1 MQLCLQLM
9 LCIFSKYGCLSKNSD
24 GCWIVVLLHGFDHAN
39 SCVQRCLYVL
49 LSQGC
54 RRRNSANPPT
64 FRIFLYLSL
73 QKLVLFNFLV
83 FQYQTIQVPSR
94 DDWLGLF
101 YSNDMQ
107 VKSKQRTH
115 QLTVP
120 VKDTLL
126 CLPDHLASI
135 KTYTK
140 NKKRKILIR
149 VEFSLPVV
157 LHKRSHFSFH
167 PCLVH
172 VSSFLSHFVIKYSCW
187 NWQ

>member
-1 MQLCLQLM
+1 M
-9 LCIFSKYGCLSKNSD
+9 
-24 GCWIVVLLHGFDHAN
+24 
-39 SCVQRCLYVL
+39 QRCLYVL
-49 LSQGC
+49 LSQDY

-64 FRIFLYLSL
+64 FSIFLYLSL
-73 QKLVLFNFLV
+73 QKLVLSNFLL
-83 FQYQTIQVPSR
+83 FQDQTIQVPLSN
-94 DDWLGLF
+94 DWLGLF

-115 QLTVP
+115 QLTVRLKTP
-120 VKDTLL
+120 SCVFRITWHQLRL
-126 CLPDHLASI
+126 I
-135 KTYTK
+135 KT
-140 NKKRKILIR
+140 KKRKRLIR

-187 NWQ
+187 NW